1 MAYHTLQIQCHTIAT
16 SLAMMIIVIFVMMMT
31 MITEMTTGPGSGC
44 SFDPRPPPPRPLSCK
59 NDPCPLNH
67 QCCRFWSTSLSST
80 FFILQSPSTW
90 SIWLPPALEGGLV
103 VVTQTSDARREFV
116 FDWNLIGKRSETTS
130 KSVPVTIFSSQPM
143 GATRSFL
150 QNMF

>member
-1 MAYHTLQIQCHTIAT
+1 
-16 SLAMMIIVIFVMMMT
+16 MMT
-31 MITEMTTGPGSGC
+31 MITKMTIWPGSEC

-67 QCCRFWSTSLSST
+67 QCCRFWSTSSSST

-130 KSVPVTIFSSQPM
+130 RSVPVTFFSSVNQWVQHVHSCRICFKHQTVLYFTIKVLKSKRQK
-143 GATRSFL
+143 GDKIV
-150 QNMF
+150 Q